1 MDPTHESL
9 RHERVVLATLVAAA
23 ANGARWQELTLLCEA
38 VAGVRGLRAARA
50 TTLDG
55 LAELLADGRA
65 RCRVSPAT
73 GGPRAEFGVRAAV
86 SDPLCEGDG
95 EVRYLGDGRWAARRG
110 DREITG
116 ILGLEEATETAV
128 ELMRE
133 AA

>member
-1 MDPTHESL
+1 MDPIHESL
-9 RHERVVLATLVAAA
+9 RHERVVLAALGAGV
-23 ANGARWQELTLLCEA
+23 ANGTRWQELTLLCEA

-65 RCRVSPAT
+65 RCRVAPSS
-73 GGPRAEFGVRAAV
+73 GGPRAEFGVPAAPP
-86 SDPLCEGDG
+86 DPPVDGAG
-95 EVRYLGDGRWAARRG
+95 EVRYLGDGRWVARRG
-110 DREITG
+110 DREVTG
-116 ILGLEEATETAV
+116 IVGLEEATETAV

>member
-1 MDPTHESL
+1 MDHECL
-9 RHERVVLATLVAAA
+9 RDERVVLAALVAGT
-23 ANGARWQELTLLCEA
+23 ANGAPWQELPLLCEA

-50 TTLDG
+50 TTLVG

-65 RCRVSPAT
+65 RCRVAPAT
-73 GGPRAEFGVRAAV
+73 GGPRAEFGVRAARLG
-86 SDPLCEGDG
+86 PPCEGQG
-95 EVRYLGDGRWAARRG
+95 EVLYIGDGRWAARRG
-110 DREITG
+110 DRQVIG